1 MLDYAERALRLELVL
16 CSKALRRMAYK
27 YALCLSEDMPK
38 MLLLTHVRSLEMS
51 NNFVL
56 NDDVLDAL
64 PTKLRLYYKGM
75 VTVMTL
81 DKICLLVLITVLENS
96 KEYDINIGGA

>member
-16 CSKALRRMAYK
+16 CSKALREWHINMP
-27 YALCLSEDMPK
+27 CVWSEDMPK

-64 PTKLRLYYKGM
+64 PTKYVCTIRHGYG
-75 VTVMTL
+75 VMTL
-81 DKICLLVLITVLENS
+81 DKICLLVLITVL
-96 KEYDINIGGA
+96 KTA

>member
-16 CSKALRRMAYK
+16 CSKALREWHINMP
-27 YALCLSEDMPK
+27 CVWSEDMPK

-64 PTKLRLYYKGM
+64 PTKLRLYYKAWLR
-75 VTVMTL
+75 VMTL

-96 KEYDINIGGA
+96 LKNMISI

>member
-1 MLDYAERALRLELVL
+1 
-16 CSKALRRMAYK
+16 
-27 YALCLSEDMPK
+27 MPK

-64 PTKLRLYYKGM
+64 PTKLRFCTIRHGYG
-75 VTVMTL
+75 VMTL
-81 DKICLLVLITVLENS
+81 DKRFACSYLLP
-96 KEYDINIGGA
+96 Y

>member
-1 MLDYAERALRLELVL
+1 
-16 CSKALRRMAYK
+16 
-27 YALCLSEDMPK
+27 MPK

-75 VTVMTL
+75 VA
-81 DKICLLVLITVLENS
+81 
-96 KEYDINIGGA
+96 G

>member
-1 MLDYAERALRLELVL
+1 
-16 CSKALRRMAYK
+16 
-27 YALCLSEDMPK
+27 
-38 MLLLTHVRSLEMS
+38 MS

-64 PTKLRLYYKGM
+64 PTKLRLYYKAWLRGDDL
-75 VTVMTL
+75 L

-96 KEYDINIGGA
+96 LKNMISI

>member
-1 MLDYAERALRLELVL
+1 
-16 CSKALRRMAYK
+16 
-27 YALCLSEDMPK
+27 MPK

-64 PTKLRLYYKGM
+64 PTKLRLYYKAWLQG
-75 VTVMTL
+75 VMTL

-96 KEYDINIGGA
+96 LRI